1 VITGIWNGRLS
12 LVGRT
17 LIGLAMALL
26 LPACV
31 NERPLLYS
39 GGVGPRTAEALQS
52 TDAIDNPDVAVALPT
67 AGDVLIAGGAGGM
80 RKSLNTAEFY
90 DPTTGKFTSTGKMA
104 STRVGFGAVAFAGG
118 TLNHQVVV
126 AGGASGR
133 AKILGHTL
141 RLAAT
146 ALDNAEVYDPTTGKF
161 IATAGTMVAGRAFFA
176 TTPLNDGTV
185 LITGG
190 IDSLG
195 TPLNTAEIFDP
206 VTGTF
211 TATTGTMSAG
221 RAFHTATLLNDGTV
235 LVAFGLTASMQVSST
250 AEIYHPTTG
259 LFSLTTGTAGSA
271 TAGQT
276 ATLITGCSCSAD
288 GRVAIA
294 GGFSVSSGSAFSGIA
309 IQLYDPATQS
319 FSIDATLIESR
330 VFQTATLLTGGK
342 VLLAGG
348 LSGFVKVSNNG
359 VTALPGGGAL
369 NTAEIFDPSADTET
383 CVNGMGAFRCNASMV
398 NARGGH
404 TATMFTSG
412 PLAGQILMAG
422 GVGGVKSLRGTPH
435 PLSSAELYNPA
446 TGATGAFTGTG
457 KMHAAR
463 VMQQAALLQ

>member
-1 VITGIWNGRLS
+1 
-12 LVGRT
+12 
-17 LIGLAMALL
+17 MALL

-31 NERPLLYS
+31 NERPLVYP
-39 GGVGPRTAEALQS
+39 GGVEPRTAEAIQS
-52 TDAIDNPDVAVALPT
+52 ADTIDNPDVVVTLPT
-67 AGDVLIAGGAGGM
+67 AGDVLIAGGVGGM
-80 RKSLNTAEFY
+80 RKSLNSAEFY
-90 DPTTGKFTSTGKMA
+90 DPATGKFSLTGKMA
-104 STRVGFGAVAFAGG
+104 STRAGFGAVAFASG

-133 AKILGHTL
+133 AIILGHTL

-146 ALDNAEVYDPTTGKF
+146 ALNKAEVYDPSTGKF
-161 IATAGTMVAGRAFFA
+161 TATAGTMVAGRGFFA
-176 TTPLNDGTV
+176 TTQLNDGTV
-185 LITGG
+185 LLTGG
-190 IDSLG
+190 VDSHG

-206 VTGTF
+206 ATGMF
-211 TATTGTMSAG
+211 TATTGSMSEG

-235 LVAFGLTASMQVSST
+235 LVAFGLTASLQVSGT

-271 TAGQT
+271 TAGHT
-276 ATLITGCSCSAD
+276 ATLIAGCGCAAE
-288 GRVAIA
+288 GEVMIA
-294 GGFSVSSGSAFSGIA
+294 GGFSVSGGDAFSTVA
-309 IQLYDPATQS
+309 IQVYDPATQS
-319 FSIDATLIESR
+319 FSLENNLIDPR

-342 VLLAGG
+342 VLFAGG

-369 NTAEIFDPSADTET
+369 NTAEIFDPNADTET
-383 CVNGMGAFRCNASMV
+383 CVNGGGAFHCNASMV
-398 NARGGH
+398 NARAGH

-422 GVGGVKSLRGTPH
+422 GVGGVKSLHGTPH
-435 PLSSAELYNPA
+435 PLLSAELYNPA
-446 TGATGAFTGTG
+446 TGLTGAFTATG